1 MTLGVISFHAVGV
14 LFSIFSVLLGLS
26 FIQIALKFDLCYL
39 WFFKHCGQLISM
51 EHGSEQ
57 GLFLCS
63 LDTISRSNSTT
74 FFLSKEKKKY
84 QVPWLTKQNYK
95 ERALTLNELKF
106 FIIQLFRSF
115 FIYVFEC
122 SKNYIFY
129 ESVLRYDSQKLI
141 T

>member
-1 MTLGVISFHAVGV
+1 MTLGVISFHAVGGFV
-14 LFSIFSVLLGLS
+14 LDFFSFIR

-84 QVPWLTKQNYK
+84 QVVP
-95 ERALTLNELKF
+95 
-106 FIIQLFRSF
+106 
-115 FIYVFEC
+115 
-122 SKNYIFY
+122 
-129 ESVLRYDSQKLI
+129 D
-141 T
+141 